1 MSRWGIEP
9 VSIDRSDTLQSALGK
24 LATAKGSTPIVVL
37 DSGCRVADSVVLYRL
52 LARKSREFG
61 LPIAVITSNPSW
73 RRLARE
79 HGLYAFASLGALK
92 RARSRSPVAWLEN
105 LADSLVFSWRPAL
118 SVQGWVILG
127 ILSLVLGLLIYLFV
141 PLLTVTVQMPVE
153 TFDREF
159 VVHVDA
165 GLASVDA
172 SSATIPGRTIDH
184 RFAVSDFVD
193 TTGEKSVG
201 KSVAKGEVT
210 VINGNPAVVMLPAGT
225 ILSTASGLRFRT
237 TAPANLS
244 AFAQP
249 TIGPQPLDGAQPATS
264 VPGVVKVPVE
274 ATDPGAAGNVPA
286 LAIGRVEGDQ
296 YRGVTVFNEQPLSG
310 GSDTK
315 ARTASA
321 DDRSRLKE
329 ALFQKAQSQSLS
341 ELTVRVRQSE
351 SLIPHSMQVRIE
363 SEEYDR
369 AVGDEG
375 ERLNGTMYVVASG
388 IAFANQELNGVVE
401 QEWRKSV
408 PKGYRPLPSLP
419 ELSPPEIVEAG
430 ARTATLRVRL
440 KGKAE
445 PMVEV
450 ERLAETLRG
459 LSVQDARSK
468 LAAEGGA
475 VKLVK
480 LEIWPGWADR
490 AMRVEVRTI
499 R

>member
-24 LATAKGSTPIVVL
+24 LATAEGSTSIVVL
-37 DSGCRVADSVVLYRL
+37 ASGCRVADNVVLYRL

-61 LPIAVITSNPSW
+61 LPIAVITSNPYW

-92 RARSRSPVAWLEN
+92 RARRRSPVAWVEN
-105 LADSLVFSWRPAL
+105 LADSLVFSWRPNV
-118 SVQGWVILG
+118 SGQGWVILG
-127 ILSLVLGLLIYLFV
+127 ILSLVAGFLIYLFV
-141 PLLTVTVQMPVE
+141 PLLTVTVQTPVE

-159 VVHVDA
+159 VVHVDT
-165 GLASVDA
+165 GIESVDVP
-172 SSATIPGRTIDH
+172 SATIPGRTIEH

-193 TTGEKSVG
+193 TTGDKSVG
-201 KSVAKGEVT
+201 KSVARGEVT
-210 VINGNPAVVMLPAGT
+210 VINSNPAVVMLPAGT

-244 AFAQP
+244 TPAQP
-249 TIGPQPLDGAQPATS
+249 TSGPQPADGVQPPTG
-264 VPGVVKVPVE
+264 VPGMVKVPVE
-274 ATDPGAAGNVPA
+274 ATEPGGGGNVPA
-286 LAIGRVEGDQ
+286 LAISRVEGDL
-296 YRGVTVFNEQPLSG
+296 YRGVAVFNEQPLSG
-310 GSDTK
+310 GSDAKT
-315 ARTASA
+315 RTVSA

-363 SEEYDR
+363 GEEYDR
-369 AVGDEG
+369 AVDEEGDKL
-375 ERLNGTMYVVASG
+375 RGTMYVVASG
-388 IAFANQELNGVVE
+388 ITFANQELNSVVE
-401 QEWRKSV
+401 QEWRKSI
-408 PKGYRPLPSLP
+408 PKGYRPLASSLD
-419 ELSPPEIVEAG
+419 LAPPEIVEAG

-445 PMVEV
+445 PTVEV
-450 ERLAETLRG
+450 ERLAGALRG
-459 LSVQDARSK
+459 LPVQEARSK
-468 LAAEGGA
+468 LAAEQSA
-475 VKLVK
+475 LKLVK
-480 LEIWPGWADR
+480 LEIWPSWADR

-499 R
+499 Q